1 MDDGQ
6 KVLVLGL
13 VLMLV
18 LMPLLDVGIGAGSIN

>member
-18 LMPLLDVGIGAGSIN
+18 LMPVLDVGIGAGSIN